1 MARPE
6 LFLEDSQY
14 VGAIV
19 LSVIR
24 GNKRLTDVSK
34 DLNKTHQD
42 ISRALNKLAKKG
54 WLIKENNLYKL
65 DRKKAV
71 TYFSKEFDLDKKI
84 LEQNID
90 IWLNQI
96 AFSCKRFN
104 KRFSIN
110 QTGMVLRI
118 QGLMI

>member
-1 MARPE
+1 MGRTG
-6 LFLEDSQY
+6 LILEDSPY
-14 VGAIV
+14 IGTIF

-24 GNKRLTDVSK
+24 ENKCLKDVTNDTNLTHPDV
-34 DLNKTHQD
+34 
-42 ISRALNKLAKKG
+42 SRALNRLAQEK
-54 WLIKENNLYKL
+54 WLIKTGNEYKL
-65 DRKKAV
+65 NRKKAIN
-71 TYFSKEFDLDKKI
+71 YYSKEFDLDKAV